1 MWGWGKALWPEYCVV
16 CNRWLVDSATWML
29 ACDICCADWPY
40 LCHSE
45 GSILMRERCH
55 GEFAITGFR
64 LQSQQELKKQID
76 AIKYG
81 GDRHAA
87 FRWGHWLGQRWGLPK
102 TYSSSHVVLAPVPLH
117 RRKKIKRGYNQAHW
131 IARGL
136 AASWGVQVAPR
147 LLVRARHGDSLT
159 GLSRESREAASD
171 GLYRVAQPPNSPP
184 QSVIVVDDVITTGS
198 TIAACGHALESAG
211 HRWLG
216 AATLALA

>member
-1 MWGWGKALWPEYCVV
+1 M
-16 CNRWLVDSATWML
+16 
-29 ACDICCADWPY
+29 
-40 LCHSE
+40 
-45 GSILMRERCH
+45 
-55 GEFAITGFR
+55 
-64 LQSQQELKKQID
+64 
-76 AIKYG
+76 
-81 GDRHAA
+81 
-87 FRWGHWLGQRWGLPK
+87 
-102 TYSSSHVVLAPVPLH
+102 
-117 RRKKIKRGYNQAHW
+117 RGYNQAHW

-136 AASWGVQVAPR
+136 AASWGVQVAPG

-184 QSVIVVDDVITTGS
+184 QSVIVVDDVMTTGS